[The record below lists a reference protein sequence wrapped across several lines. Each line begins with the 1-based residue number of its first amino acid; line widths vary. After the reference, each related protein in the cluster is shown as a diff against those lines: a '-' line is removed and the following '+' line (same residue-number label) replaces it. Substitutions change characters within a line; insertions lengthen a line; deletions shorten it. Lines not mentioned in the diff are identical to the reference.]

1 MTRLRRR
8 RRASAC
14 RPTAF
19 DGRSGY
25 GPFIAVGILAGGLF
39 SGAEGIKTVEQ
50 AQLVGGV
57 AGEAYD
63 RCYHKV
69 CDTLA
74 NINVAALGQLADGV
88 AHVTAVHG
96 LRQVRA
102 KARAQAIAP
111 APAGEKRTNPYKP
124 YRVYGSLPVTMNRT
138 RTPIPTVIVL
148 ILGVALASCG
158 GSDSGSSSSAGGSAK
173 LSLVAYSTPKEAY
186 EEIIPAFTKTPEGK
200 GVSFSQSYGASG
212 DQARAVIAGLPTDVA
227 ALSLEPDI
235 SKLVK
240 EKLVA
245 ADWNSSPTKG
255 IVSDSIVVIGVRPG
269 NPKQIKGW
277 ADLVKPGVE
286 VLTPNPFTSGG
297 ARWNI
302 MAAYGAQIE
311 QGKSEAQAID
321 YLGKLF
327 KNVAVQDK
335 SARESL
341 QNFTGGKGDA
351 IVSYENEAITAKQ
364 KGEKLDYVIP
374 DETILIENPIA
385 VTASAGPKARAFVT
399 YATSEPAQKV
409 FAAKGYRS
417 VIPALVDATKY
428 PIPRKQFDIMKFGGW
443 DAVMKKFFDPKDSVM
458 QRIEKNLGVSTG

>member
-1 MTRLRRR
+1 
-8 RRASAC
+8 
-14 RPTAF
+14 
-19 DGRSGY
+19 
-25 GPFIAVGILAGGLF
+25 
-39 SGAEGIKTVEQ
+39 
-50 AQLVGGV
+50 
-57 AGEAYD
+57 
-63 RCYHKV
+63 
-69 CDTLA
+69 
-74 NINVAALGQLADGV
+74 
-88 AHVTAVHG
+88 
-96 LRQVRA
+96 
-102 KARAQAIAP
+102 
-111 APAGEKRTNPYKP
+111 
-124 YRVYGSLPVTMNRT
+124 MNRT
-138 RTPIPTVIVL
+138 RTSIPAVIVL

-240 EKLVA
+240 EKLVGA
-245 ADWNSSPTKG
+245 NWSSSPTKG
-255 IVSDSIVVIGVRPG
+255 IVSHSIVVIGVRPG

-311 QGKSEAQAID
+311 QGKSEAKAID

-341 QNFTGGKGDA
+341 QNFTSGKGDA

-374 DETILIENPIA
+374 DESILIENPIA
-385 VTASAGPKARAFVT
+385 VTASAGPKAQAFVT

-428 PIPRKQFDIMKFGGW
+428 PTPRKQFDITKFGGW